1 MQFMMM
7 IRATQD
13 FEAGVPPNQELMA
26 GMGKLTAEMAQA
38 GVLLASGGLQ
48 PSSKGARI
56 KYSGGK
62 RTVFDGPFA
71 ETKEL
76 IGGYAI
82 VQRAFQSRPVVI
94 EASTRASCESIPHRK
109 REILMLKIV
118 GIIVAVLIAGVLIL
132 AATRPGTFRVQRAA
146 SIKAPPEKVFALIND
161 FNRWDA
167 WSPWEKKDPAMKRA
181 FGATTTG
188 KGSTYAWDGNRDVG
202 QGSMEI
208 VDSINPHKVAL
219 KLDFIKPFEAH
230 NIVVFTLEPKDGTTH
245 VTWAMEGPVPYFAK
259 IIHLF
264 LDMDTMVGKD
274 FEAGLASMKAA
285 AEK

>member
-1 MQFMMM
+1 
-7 IRATQD
+7 
-13 FEAGVPPNQELMA
+13 
-26 GMGKLTAEMAQA
+26 
-38 GVLLASGGLQ
+38 
-48 PSSKGARI
+48 
-56 KYSGGK
+56 
-62 RTVFDGPFA
+62 
-71 ETKEL
+71 
-76 IGGYAI
+76 
-82 VQRAFQSRPVVI
+82 
-94 EASTRASCESIPHRK
+94 
-109 REILMLKIV
+109 MLKIV
-118 GIIVAVLIAGVLIL
+118 GIIIAVLIAGVLIL
-132 AATRPGTFRVQRAA
+132 AATRPGTFRVERAV
-146 SIKAPPEKVFALIND
+146 SIAAPPEKVFALIND

-188 KGSTYAWDGNRDVG
+188 KGSTYVWDGNRDVG